1 MNMPIPFGRCAAVLV
16 VSAFV
21 GAATLRAQNAL
32 YVEDNGKGH
41 LVRRVLGHMPMY
53 EDTNGKFVEVV
64 QPRFMLKPVAEY
76 SPAFVSIRHV
86 QVVTHVLE
94 NMSTG
99 DELNHS
105 FEFRG
110 EFESSFPL
118 ENVFVALDLNTS
130 DEGKILFIRE
140 IGRLKPRDPK
150 AIVIN
155 VPMATSIGEGHYKLH
170 LFSDGVEVLQ
180 SQMPLPYVEQSL
192 DKMVKKRVAGIK
204 DAAPSPFVGPPPEYP
219 EKLFKANVSGR
230 AVIHFTLSP
239 NGRVVDPVLKSATD
253 PAFGE
258 SALAAARMW
267 RFLPKIKDGAAVPV
281 QVDLPFNFSPPST
294 TAPTAK

>member
-1 MNMPIPFGRCAAVLV
+1 MNTLLSLGRCLAALAL
-16 VSAFV
+16 STAIT
-21 GAATLRAQNAL
+21 AATLRAQNAL
-32 YVEDNGKGH
+32 YVEDGGKGH

-53 EDTNGKFVEVV
+53 EDANGKLVEVV
-64 QPRFMLKPVAEY
+64 QPRFMLKPVEEY

-86 QVVTHVLE
+86 RVVTHALE

-130 DEGKILFIRE
+130 DEGKLLFIRE
-140 IGRLKPRDPK
+140 VGRLKPRDPK
-150 AIVIN
+150 SIDIN
-155 VPMATSIGEGHYKLH
+155 VPMASRIGEGHYKLH

-180 SQMPLPYVEQSL
+180 SEMPLPYIERSL
-192 DKMVKKRVAGIK
+192 DKMVRKRIAGIK
-204 DAAPSPFVGPPPEYP
+204 DAAPQPFVGPPPEYP
-219 EKLFKANVSGR
+219 EKLFKANVSGQ
-230 AVIHFTLSP
+230 AVIHFTLSQ
-239 NGRVVDPVLKSATD
+239 NGRVVDPTIKSSTD

-258 SALAAARMW
+258 AALAAARLW
-267 RFLPKIKDGAAVPV
+267 RFLPKVKGGAAVPV
-281 QVDLPFNFSPPST
+281 QVDLPFNFGPPS
-294 TAPTAK
+294 ANPSAAK

>member
-1 MNMPIPFGRCAAVLV
+1 MIARPSRFRIGLLALTALAAPAI
-16 VSAFV
+16 S
-21 GAATLRAQNAL
+21 RAQNAL
-32 YVEDNGKGH
+32 YVEDGGKGH

-53 EDTNGKFVEVV
+53 QDANGKFVEVA
-64 QPRFMLKPVAEY
+64 QPRFMLKPVDEY

-86 QVVTHVLE
+86 RVVTHAVE

-99 DELNHS
+99 DELNRS

-130 DEGKILFIRE
+130 EEGKVLFIRE
-140 IGRLKPRDPK
+140 IGRLKPRDPR

-155 VPMATSIGEGHYKLH
+155 VPMATSIGEGRYKLH
-170 LFSDGVEVLQ
+170 LFSDGMEVFQ
-180 SQMPLPYVEQSL
+180 SQMPLPYIEQSL
-192 DKMVKKRVAGIK
+192 DKMVRKRVAGVT
-204 DAAPSPFVGPPPEYP
+204 DAAPTPFVGPPPEYP
-219 EKLFKANVSGR
+219 EKLFKANVSGQ

-239 NGRVVDPVLKSATD
+239 NGRVIDPVIKSSTD

-267 RFLPKIKDGAAVPV
+267 RFLPKVKGGAPVSV
-281 QVDLPFNFSPPST
+281 QVDLPFKFGPPST

>member
-1 MNMPIPFGRCAAVLV
+1 MIMHAPLARNAAP
-16 VSAFV
+16 AFV
-21 GAATLRAQNAL
+21 LALALSGTVRAQNAL
-32 YVEDNGKGH
+32 YVEDHGKGY

-53 EDTNGKFVEVV
+53 QDANGKFVEVV
-64 QPRFMLKPVAEY
+64 QPRFMLKPVEEY
-76 SPAFVSIRHV
+76 SPAFVSIRHIR
-86 QVVTHVLE
+86 VVTHALE

-118 ENVFVALDLNTS
+118 ENVFVVLDLNTS

-140 IGRLKPRDPK
+140 VGRLKPRDPK

-155 VPMATSIGEGHYKLH
+155 VPMASAIGEGHYKLH
-170 LFSDGVEVLQ
+170 LFSDGMEVFQ
-180 SQMPLPYVEQSL
+180 SQMPLPYIEKSL
-192 DKMVKKRVAGIK
+192 DKMVKKRIAGIT
-204 DAAPSPFVGPPPEYP
+204 DAAPTPFVGPPPEYP
-219 EKLFKANVSGR
+219 EKLFKANVAGQ

-239 NGRVVDPVLKSATD
+239 NGRVVDPVIKSSTD

-258 SALAAARMW
+258 SALTAARLW
-267 RFLPKIKDGAAVPV
+267 RFLPKVKGGAAVPV
-281 QVDLPFNFSPPST
+281 QVDLPFNFGPPST
-294 TAPTAK
+294 TAPAAK